1 LKNVTAIGEI
11 LYDIYPGKKCLGGA
25 PFNFIYHVW
34 KLCGKA
40 NFISS
45 VGRDE
50 NGDEIIDYLNRIG
63 FDTKYISVDDQHPTG
78 TVLVKLR
85 DDKTPQFT
93 ISSECSYD
101 FITLDDAARRVI
113 ETGTDLI
120 YFGTLSQRSP
130 VTGNTIRSL
139 FTLNKN
145 FFCDLNLRH
154 DFFSVEMIEEAL
166 RVSDVVKVNSD
177 ELGKIESLFG
187 LSTNTG
193 DAVASLI
200 NNFRI
205 SLLAVTDGE
214 NGAWLF
220 SPNDSDS
227 YKPSATKIV
236 DTLGAGDAYAAVLC
250 LGFLMDLPLKVINK
264 AANDFAADICSVP
277 GALPKD
283 DMIYEKY
290 SPLFR

>member
-1 LKNVTAIGEI
+1 MKNVTAIGEI

-34 KLCGKA
+34 KLCGKT

-101 FITLDDAARRVI
+101 FITLDETARRVI

-130 VTGNTIRSL
+130 VTGKTIRSF
-139 FTLNKN
+139 FTLNKS

-154 DFFSVEMIEEAL
+154 DFFSAEMIEEAL

-193 DAVASLI
+193 DAAASLI